1 MRYVEVD
8 GLQVSAIGL
17 GAWQFGSREW
27 GYGDDY
33 AAHEAP
39 AILRRAIE
47 LGVTLIDTAEVY
59 GFGRSERIVGA
70 ALADRPDGVIIATK
84 ALPVLPVPALL
95 SRQADGSRR
104 RLGVDRIDLYQLHGP
119 NPLVPI
125 RTTMTGLRRL
135 LDDGR
140 VARVGVSNYSLD
152 RWRAAERALGR
163 PVVSDQVSFSLAH
176 PGPHWDL
183 VPYARE
189 RDRLVIAY
197 SPLGQ
202 GFLAGA
208 GRSAGPASGPRRANP
223 LFSDRTRR
231 RAGRLLDAVDA
242 VADTH
247 GASPAQV
254 ALAWLVGHG
263 NVVAIPGAHDLAQ
276 LEENVAAGDL
286 VLTPDEQA
294 ELTREAERFD
304 AGRRL

>member
-8 GLQVSAIGL
+8 GLRVSAIGL
-17 GAWQFGSREW
+17 GTWQFGSREW

-47 LGVTLIDTAEVY
+47 LGVTLVDTAEVY

-70 ALADRPDGVIIATK
+70 ALADRPAGVMIATK
-84 ALPVLPVPALL
+84 ALPILPVPAMLE
-95 SRQADGSRR
+95 RQADGSRR
-104 RLGVDRIDLYQLHGP
+104 RLGVERIDLYQLHGP
-119 NPLVPI
+119 NPLVPM
-125 RTTMTGLRRL
+125 RTTMAGLRRL

-163 PVVSDQVSFSLAH
+163 PVVSDQVSFSLAR

-208 GRSAGPASGPRRANP
+208 GRSGGRPSGPRRMNP
-223 LFSDRTRR
+223 LFSDRNRG
-231 RAGRLLDAVDA
+231 RASRLLDAVDA
-242 VADTH
+242 VAMAH

-286 VLTPDEQA
+286 ELTPDEQA